1 MDPYQFRNFCTFCF
15 DTNFHKR
22 YGIEQWKRILVHLG
36 VSDCDNVEKDE
47 LIEFIHD
54 FGAQELRKATDDL
67 AAYDD
72 ASMDF

>member
-1 MDPYQFRNFCTFCF
+1 M
-15 DTNFHKR
+15 
-22 YGIEQWKRILVHLG
+22 HLG
-36 VSDCDNVEKDE
+36 VSDFDNVQKDE

-54 FGAQELRKATDDL
+54 FGALELRKATDDL